1 LADVQVFRV
10 VSVGVLR
17 EALAAQIVMPFVQQ
31 IATTSSETNNSGK

>member
-17 EALAAQIVMPFVQQ
+17 EPLAAQIVMPFVQQ
-31 IATTSSETNNSGK
+31 NAPTSSETNNSGK

>member
-1 LADVQVFRV
+1 LSDVQVFRV

-17 EALAAQIVMPFVQQ
+17 EPLAAQIVMPFVQQ